1 MLNYNL
7 KVLFKIL
14 VLVTLVFTTNCS
26 VNKSNIIDKTPE
38 AEDPWENL
46 NRGTFAF
53 NQTFDKYLL
62 APLAK
67 GYRLIFP
74 AEIRTGVRNFLSNLS
89 EPWSSINSALQGDL
103 KNTGNTLARFIINS
117 TIGILGI
124 FDVATEIGFEKQK
137 EDFGQTLAVHGVG
150 PGPYLVLPFLGPSTV
165 RDALGK
171 VTSLYADPVTLALER
186 NNKDEWI
193 WIGMALKGID
203 FREQNLE
210 KIDNLEATSV
220 DFYATIRSLYLER
233 RNRMIRN
240 QSADEQDPF
249 QEFDIE

>member
-1 MLNYNL
+1 MLKCNL
-7 KVLFKIL
+7 KVFINIL
-14 VLVTLVFTTNCS
+14 VLFTLVFTTNCS
-26 VNKSNIIDKTPE
+26 VNNSSIVDRTPE

-67 GYRLIFP
+67 GYRFVFP

-103 KNTGNTLARFIINS
+103 KNTGNTLARFVINS

-137 EDFGQTLAVHGVG
+137 EDFGKHCYSWCRSWSLLSFAI
-150 PGPYLVLPFLGPSTV
+150 FRSNTV
-165 RDALGK
+165 RDA
-171 VTSLYADPVTLALER
+171 
-186 NNKDEWI
+186 
-193 WIGMALKGID
+193 
-203 FREQNLE
+203 
-210 KIDNLEATSV
+210 
-220 DFYATIRSLYLER
+220 
-233 RNRMIRN
+233 
-240 QSADEQDPF
+240 
-249 QEFDIE
+249 